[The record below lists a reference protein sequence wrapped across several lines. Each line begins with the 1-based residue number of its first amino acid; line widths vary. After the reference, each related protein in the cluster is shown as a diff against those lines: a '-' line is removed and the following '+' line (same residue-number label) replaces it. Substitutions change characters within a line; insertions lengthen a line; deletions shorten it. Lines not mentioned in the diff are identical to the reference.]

1 MNKNILSKSFILLLS
16 VFAIS
21 FAFISC
27 GKENLPVEDVKP
39 DETPQKELV
48 EVEMEFDFK
57 LSEVCYKYFD
67 FTVEYTSEAGI
78 KTFAMTENWKHSF
91 KVPYSKDNNTFTC
104 KVTKNLKSE
113 FVDCEDEISCV
124 GELEIITRQHYS
136 DGSDEGLRSANNFI
150 WKGKVK
156 EVNSKQKDC
165 IWDFKYAF
173 KAK

>member
-1 MNKNILSKSFILLLS
+1 
-16 VFAIS
+16 
-21 FAFISC
+21 
-27 GKENLPVEDVKP
+27 
-39 DETPQKELV
+39 
-48 EVEMEFDFK
+48 MEFDFK

-104 KVTKNLKSE
+104 KVTKNQKSE

-136 DGSDEGLRSANNFI
+136 DGSDEGRRSANNFT

-156 EVNSKQKDC
+156 EVNSMQKDC